1 MSTGERVPPPTGLLG
16 TPKPGSGCH
25 SVFTWHTR
33 MSLFMFV
40 SLGCSWKE
48 LDCIS
53 HLVGEEGGGEEGK
66 GGKERVYVCVGS
78 DSASGGDVTAVKL
91 FLVDVCC

>member
-16 TPKPGSGCH
+16 TPKPGSGCP

-66 GGKERVYVCVGS
+66 GGKERV
-78 DSASGGDVTAVKL
+78 
-91 FLVDVCC
+91 